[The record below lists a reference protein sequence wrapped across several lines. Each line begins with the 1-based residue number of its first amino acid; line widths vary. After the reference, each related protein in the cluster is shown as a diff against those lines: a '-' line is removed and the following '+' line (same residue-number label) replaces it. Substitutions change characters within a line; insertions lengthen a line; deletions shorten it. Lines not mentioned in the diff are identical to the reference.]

1 MGWVRELVAVATI
14 MKAKDIG
21 KKIHDNDP
29 QIWIELTMRSNMYK
43 FRLFKKIK
51 LIFSSIF

>member
-21 KKIHDNDP
+21 NNNGD
-29 QIWIELTMRSNMYK
+29 RSNK
-43 FRLFKKIK
+43 NKE
-51 LIFSSIF
+51 SIYIYIYI